1 MPNKEVEAIY
11 PLSPQQ
17 LGMLTESLAA
27 PGSGIHI
34 EQKIYELSGELEVLA
49 LKRAWEALVERHS
62 ILRTAF
68 VWKSHDD
75 PLQVVLRDVALP
87 FEQHDLSQLSEAE
100 QEERLGQYLEADR
113 SAGFQPA

>member
-49 LKRAWEALVERHS
+49 LKRA
-62 ILRTAF
+62 
-68 VWKSHDD
+68 
-75 PLQVVLRDVALP
+75 
-87 FEQHDLSQLSEAE
+87 
-100 QEERLGQYLEADR
+100 
-113 SAGFQPA
+113 